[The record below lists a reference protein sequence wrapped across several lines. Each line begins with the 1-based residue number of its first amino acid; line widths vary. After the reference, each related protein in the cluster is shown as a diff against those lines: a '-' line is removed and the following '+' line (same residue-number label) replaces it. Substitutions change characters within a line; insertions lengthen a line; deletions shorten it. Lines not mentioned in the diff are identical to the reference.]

1 MTPITNARRKPMNT
15 TPPNPSQS
23 LPGNPADETRLRA
36 WLMLRD
42 DLAEMHARLEYLR
55 LMVSLRVGAL
65 GPR

>member
-1 MTPITNARRKPMNT
+1 MNT
-15 TPPNPSQS
+15 PPPNPPAS

>member
-1 MTPITNARRKPMNT
+1 MNT
-15 TPPNPSQS
+15 PPPNPPES
-23 LPGNPADETRLRA
+23 LPGRPADEARLRA
-36 WLMLRD
+36 WIMLRD